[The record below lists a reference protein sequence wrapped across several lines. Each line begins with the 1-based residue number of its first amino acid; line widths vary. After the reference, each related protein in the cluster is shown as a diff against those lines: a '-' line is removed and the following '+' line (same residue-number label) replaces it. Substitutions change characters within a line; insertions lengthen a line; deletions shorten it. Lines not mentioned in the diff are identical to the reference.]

1 MNWWLTQGRFAGTT
15 WDCVLLCTCPE
26 WLVPIYYPFWLVDV
40 LTNILSDWVVPMHY
54 AFWFVGVPRLIILIG
69 WLIYPVHSDWVAFL
83 LSVQF
88 ISVAQSCLTVCN
100 PMDCSTARLPCLL
113 PTPGACSDSCP
124 LSRWCHPTIS
134 SCHPLLILPSV
145 FQVVKYFEYHHY
157 LEDPEKNTSY
167 KTVSL
172 MWGNWSPMFLKGETE
187 SAKFQKAMNIAI
199 SLSRESF

>member
-40 LTNILSDWVVPMHY
+40 LINILSDWVVPMHY
-54 AFWFVGVPRLIILIG
+54 AFWFVSVPR
-69 WLIYPVHSDWVAFL
+69 LIYPVHSDWVAFL

-172 MWGNWSPMFLKGETE
+172 MWGNCSPMFLKGETE